1 MNSRG
6 NIYNNNNTRGGAS
19 SANINS
25 RPSPHNTQAAQGHN
39 VQGNIP
45 ALAPKDQADLD
56 AFRLALKEL
65 TFNSRPIIEKLTA
78 MARDRARTIPGPV
91 SRAILDN
98 LVFVKHYINILTIVL
113 IIIFIFRY
121 FPRIIQIIVLV
132 SFFLSI
138 PSSKPATL
146 SPPPSLNMVSSR
158 LTCAFL
164 GKFLRPGMNSRRE
177 TFYECCRLGMGLLH
191 LRH

>member
-19 SANINS
+19 SANINA
-25 RPSPHNTQAAQGHN
+25 RPSPHNTQAQGHN

-78 MARDRARTIPGPV
+78 MARERARTIPGPV

-98 LVFVKHYINILTIVL
+98 LVFVKHYINILIIVL
-113 IIIFIFRY
+113 IIIFIF
-121 FPRIIQIIVLV
+121 LL
-132 SFFLSI
+132 LS
-138 PSSKPATL
+138 
-146 SPPPSLNMVSSR
+146 
-158 LTCAFL
+158 
-164 GKFLRPGMNSRRE
+164 
-177 TFYECCRLGMGLLH
+177 
-191 LRH
+191 